1 LFPGK
6 HYIEQINLILNVI
19 GSPDQADLVSIG
31 RNSNPEN
38 FLNLFPLFFL
48 VNERARNY
56 VSLLPVRKR
65 TPWKQLYPTASD
77 LSLNMLDFLLTF
89 NPNRRVSVEEALKH
103 PYLAQYY
110 DPSDEPIAPH
120 PFTFDMELDDLPLPQ
135 LKQLIF
141 EEIETIHE
149 RLQQKE

>member
-1 LFPGK
+1 
-6 HYIEQINLILNVI
+6 LILNVV
-19 GSPDQADLVSIG
+19 GSPDEGDLTSISKLIIQKKHT
-31 RNSNPEN
+31 RVVIIYMSIP
-38 FLNLFPLFFL
+38 L

-77 LSLNMLDFLLTF
+77 LSLNMLDYLLTF
-89 NPNRRVSVEEALKH
+89 NPHRRVSVEEALKH

-120 PFTFDMELDDLPLPQ
+120 PFTFDMELDDLPLPE

-141 EEIETIHE
+141 AEIELIPD
-149 RLQQKE
+149 LLKQ

>member
-1 LFPGK
+1 M
-6 HYIEQINLILNVI
+6 ILNVV
-19 GSPDQADLVSIG
+19 GSPDEGDLTSISKLIIQKKHT
-31 RNSNPEN
+31 RVVIIYMSIP
-38 FLNLFPLFFL
+38 L

-77 LSLNMLDFLLTF
+77 LSLNMLDYLLTF
-89 NPNRRVSVEEALKH
+89 NPHRRVSVEEALKH

-120 PFTFDMELDDLPLPQ
+120 PFTFDMELDDLPLPE

-141 EEIETIHE
+141 AEIELIPD
-149 RLQQKE
+149 LLKQ

>member
-1 LFPGK
+1 MRISK
-6 HYIEQINLILNVI
+6 KKINYDIC
-19 GSPDQADLVSIG
+19 
-31 RNSNPEN
+31 
-38 FLNLFPLFFL
+38 L

-77 LSLNMLDFLLTF
+77 LSLNMLDYLLTF
-89 NPNRRVSVEEALKH
+89 NPNRRVSVEDALKH

-120 PFTFDMELDDLPLPQ
+120 PFTFDMELDDLPLPE

-141 EEIETIHE
+141 DEIESIHE
-149 RLQQKE
+149 RLQQQQKE